1 MFIVYLVPPTLLFI
15 PLFRIIVALGLSN
28 SLLSLIV
35 VYPTLPATP

>member
-15 PLFRIIVALGLSN
+15 PLFRIIVALALSS